1 MEKNISFIGEE
12 LFNKIRGRFPKV
24 ALGDEK
30 GLVTNDPKEAR
41 FFDFEFTEGGAKGSI
56 NIAVDKESLNIMYA
70 NSFLEDV
77 GASTKKSWYGFLK
90 ELRQFA
96 KKRLLNFDVRNISKS
111 NLDRRDYEFITK
123 QKFGESQMTESR
135 LYGTTKQSF
144 QDIGSARMNI
154 IHSRPVSSDNPA
166 GRTTNIG
173 SIYIENNSG
182 ERFKYPMLHINGAR
196 AMTRHIAE
204 GGNPYDDFGKHILG
218 LSEELNQLRKFK
230 LYMGRSNVVAEGMA
244 DYLGIVV
251 ERIQNIKKTV
261 NRIQRE
267 STYKKLRDNHIH
279 EELTEMPE
287 DLAQNWIDQLTVKQF
302 NEELKDVFPYIYKLV
317 SETDRV
323 QSLGVND
330 ILGEDDDEDEETV
343 AESPF
348 DEFEAWA
355 NDKVN
360 SAVQTEAGKPDFID
374 ADGDGDKEEP
384 MKKAFKD
391 KKKKKDEGMKSV
403 RGNKRHKMKR
413 INPIKDSEENSKIPV
428 TEFVL
433 SMYDKETGQFPKG
446 ETAVLTAVEK
456 DYGQQTVEVANK
468 FIKAINERFAQYHT
482 RNRPEF
488 IEDNGDAQLDDIV
501 RLSGMG

>member
-24 ALGDEK
+24 ALGNEE
-30 GLVTNDPKEAR
+30 GLVTNDPKDAR

-56 NIAVDKESLNIMYA
+56 NIAVDKESLNVMYA

-135 LYGTTKQSF
+135 LYGTRKQSF

-154 IHSRPVSSDNPA
+154 IHSRPVSSDNPT
-166 GRTTNIG
+166 RTTNIG

-182 ERFKYPMLHINGAR
+182 ERFKYPMIHINGAR
-196 AMTRHIAE
+196 AMARHISE
-204 GGNPYDDFGKHILG
+204 GGNPYDEFGKHILG

-267 STYKKLRDNHIH
+267 STYRKLRDSYIH

-287 DLAQNWIDQLTVKQF
+287 ELAQNWIDQLTVKQF
-302 NEELKDVFPYIYKLV
+302 NEELRDVFPYIYKLV

-330 ILGEDDDEDEETV
+330 ILEDDEVEEEEDVEES
-343 AESPF
+343 AF

-355 NDKVN
+355 NDKVEN
-360 SAVQTEAGKPDFID
+360 AVQREEEA
-374 ADGDGDKEEP
+374 E
-384 MKKAFKD
+384 
-391 KKKKKDEGMKSV
+391 EGMKSI
-403 RGNKRHKMKR
+403 RGNKRHKIKKL
-413 INPIKDSEENSKIPV
+413 NPIKSSTENNQIPV
-428 TEFVL
+428 TEYVL

-446 ETAVLTAVEK
+446 ETAVLTQVEK
-456 DYGQQTVEVANK
+456 EYGEGAVPKANR
-468 FIKAINERFAQYHT
+468 FIKAVNEKFAEYHT
-482 RNRPEF
+482 RNRPDF
-488 IEDNGDAQLDDIV
+488 IEDNGEAQLDDIV
-501 RLSGMG
+501 RLSGIN

>member
-24 ALGDEK
+24 ALGNEE
-30 GLVTNDPKEAR
+30 GLVTNDPKDAR

-56 NIAVDKESLNIMYA
+56 NIAVDKESLNVMYA

-135 LYGTTKQSF
+135 LYGNKKQSF

-154 IHSRPVSSDNPA
+154 IHSRPVSSDNPT
-166 GRTTNIG
+166 RTTNIG

-182 ERFKYPMLHINGAR
+182 ERFKYPMIHINGAR
-196 AMTRHIAE
+196 AMARHISE
-204 GGNPYDDFGKHILG
+204 GGNPYDEFGKHILG

-267 STYKKLRDNHIH
+267 STYRKLRDSYIH

-287 DLAQNWIDQLTVKQF
+287 ELAQNWIDQLTVKQF
-302 NEELKDVFPYIYKLV
+302 NEELRDVFPYIYKLV

-330 ILGEDDDEDEETV
+330 ILEDDDVEEEEDVEES
-343 AESPF
+343 AL

-355 NDKVN
+355 NDKVAN
-360 SAVQTEAGKPDFID
+360 AVQREEEA
-374 ADGDGDKEEP
+374 E
-384 MKKAFKD
+384 
-391 KKKKKDEGMKSV
+391 EGMRNI
-403 RGNKRHKMKR
+403 RGNKRHKIKKL
-413 INPIKDSEENSKIPV
+413 NPVNASTENNQIPV
-428 TEFVL
+428 TEYVL
-433 SMYDKETGQFPKG
+433 SMYDSETGQFPKG
-446 ETAVLTAVEK
+446 ETAVLTQVEK
-456 DYGQQTVEVANK
+456 EYGEGAVHKANR
-468 FIKAINERFAQYHT
+468 FIKAVNEKFAEYHN
-482 RNRPEF
+482 RNRPDF
-488 IEDNGDAQLDDIV
+488 IEDNGEAQLDDIV
-501 RLSGMG
+501 RLSGIG